1 MVLTKLD
8 AVMTA
13 RNISTE
19 ELAART
25 FRSAKTISNAK
36 TVNVSL
42 STCKI
47 IAEKLGM
54 ELEELI

>member
-1 MVLTKLD
+1 MVLTKLY

-19 ELAART
+19 ELAAST
-25 FRSAKTISNAK
+25 FLSAKTIANAK
-36 TVNVSL
+36 TVGVSL
-42 STCKI
+42 PTCKI